1 MVFLNMAATCSRV
14 ALLNMLI
21 LLMISNSCVTAFT
34 TPSYYNHHRSAAAAA
49 AAAASRASSP
59 SLIIRYDYADDG
71 SPSDYD
77 TADLPSENKEV
88 AVDEKEEDI
97 EIRDALKRELLLLAS
112 VTDRGVFASKEEQ
125 NIVIDLVAQ
134 LEALN
139 PTKDPASHCEGE
151 WDLCYSSTQFF
162 RSSPF
167 FQSIRVA
174 VGDDNK
180 DMTENG
186 FALHEQATMGSRVG
200 RVRQIVTSDKL
211 ISEVS
216 LEVGTLP
223 GIPISLQGTVVTIAS
238 LDVVSDKCWE
248 LRIENT
254 KVKGSNIPF
263 INMFMDDLQ
272 VELPVGD
279 FYSTVMSGKVPV
291 IPMTVSNSNV
301 ICK

>member
-1 MVFLNMAATCSRV
+1 MVFLNVAARV
-14 ALLNMLI
+14 ASPVLL
-21 LLMISNSCVTAFT
+21 LLMGSICITAFT
-34 TPSYYNHHRSAAAAA
+34 PSYHHCS
-49 AAAASRASSP
+49 AASRASSP
-59 SLIIRYDYADDG
+59 SLIICYDYADDG

-77 TADLPSENKEV
+77 TADLPSEIKEV
-88 AVDEKEEDI
+88 AVDEKEEDV

-112 VTDRGVFASKEEQ
+112 VTDRGAFSSREEQ
-125 NIVIDLVAQ
+125 DIVIDLVAQ

-180 DMTENG
+180 DMAENG

-238 LDVVSDKCWE
+238 LDVVSDKRWE

-291 IPMTVSNSNV
+291 IPMTVSN
-301 ICK
+301 IM